1 MTRPDRPVRVPLLHV
16 PLAEHV
22 DRLRQEPTWRTK
34 GHNAITL
41 TQEPG
46 LRLVLMLFGKGAK
59 LAEHQAAGPLTFHVL
74 SGSVAFRAGDRA
86 ETLGPGELV
95 VLESAI
101 RHEVE
106 ALEESACLLSLGA
119 AP

>member
-41 TQEPG
+41 TKEPG

-59 LAEHQAAGPLTFHVL
+59 LTEHQAAGPLTFHVL

-106 ALEESACLLSLGA
+106 ALEESACLLTLGA